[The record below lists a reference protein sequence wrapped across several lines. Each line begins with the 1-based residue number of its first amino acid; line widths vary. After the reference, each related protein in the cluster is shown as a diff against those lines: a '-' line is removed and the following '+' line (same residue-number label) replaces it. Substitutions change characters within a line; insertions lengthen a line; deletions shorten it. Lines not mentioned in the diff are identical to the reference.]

1 QDKKAFA
8 TAAILACALIAGAPA
23 GIAESPV
30 MGDAGMGTATGP
42 AAAPPVPPAGDAG
55 PSHLHGQAPTPG
67 DASPEPRQ
75 AAAPHAAETA
85 PQQPSQASAIA
96 APAASDGVERV
107 LEAIRPAPSQAASS
121 QAAASPGAASAA
133 VSSPAAAA
141 SDVSSSGASSST
153 FSSSASSSAPQPAD
167 ATPQAAQ
174 TPQPA
179 QATQV
184 PQASEEDPQAAIDR
198 MAQPANAEL
207 TAPPAAL
214 TPPPRAAALPQAE
227 PEASSSSSSS
237 SAAVAPETS
246 PAPVAPS
253 VAAVPPSP
261 PVDTTPA
268 QAAAPAAPAPTRA
281 VPEQAASPSAPTRTA
296 EPAPAAP
303 AVPADPLAPIAE
315 QIAKLLAV
323 PGADALVG
331 SAKEQEALLSF
342 YTARMDAPVFVDAS
356 GFNAR
361 GKAVLARFAAAGEDG
376 LEPSDYARPRL
387 SPGADPLALA
397 RAELKL
403 AATALLYARHAEAG
417 RFDPSRISQMIAA
430 TRTFPDAREVLSN
443 LSTSSDAS
451 AALEAYNPPHDGYRA
466 LKAQLASSY
475 KAPAAAPVVRIP
487 PGQTLR
493 PGDVDA
499 RVPALR
505 TRLGVRGGV
514 NDRLYDADLVDA
526 VKMFQASSGL
536 DPDGVVGAST
546 ISAFNLAAAARG
558 VDRTADIIANME
570 RWRWLPRDI
579 GATRVMVNIPEFTV
593 RIYDNN
599 REVHEAR
606 VVVGK
611 PDTPTP
617 ILSHDMEYVVL
628 NPYWNIPP
636 SIARKEMLPKLQA
649 DPYFLARQGME
660 VVRNGRVVDPGTV
673 NWHAGL
679 GGYSFRQPPGE
690 RNALGRIKFMF
701 PNNQSVYLHDTP
713 SKALFTRDKRAFS
726 HGCIRVQEPL
736 KFGEVIFNL
745 GLGSTEWTDTKIGK
759 MLGGAERYINLKHH
773 IPVHL
778 VYFTAFVENGRLQLR
793 DDIYG
798 INEKVKSHL
807 GLSGGQTMAAGRP
820 QSAAR

>member
-1 QDKKAFA
+1 MARQDKKAFA

-42 AAAPPVPPAGDAG
+42 AAAPPVPPAGDSA
-55 PSHLHGQAPTPG
+55 PSHLHGQAPAPG
-67 DASPEPRQ
+67 DASPEPRE
-75 AAAPHAAETA
+75 APRAAETA

-96 APAASDGVERV
+96 SPGTSGGVERV
-107 LEAIRPAPSQAASS
+107 LEAIRPAPAQSAAPSQAPAPT
-121 QAAASPGAASAA
+121 QAATSPDPASP
-133 VSSPAAAA
+133 
-141 SDVSSSGASSST
+141 DVST
-153 FSSSASSSAPQPAD
+153 PVSSASSSAPQPA
-167 ATPQAAQ
+167 
-174 TPQPA
+174 
-179 QATQV
+179 
-184 PQASEEDPQAAIDR
+184 EEDPQAAIDR

-214 TPPPRAAALPQAE
+214 APPPRAAALPPAQ
-227 PEASSSSSSS
+227 PEAAASSPSASSSS
-237 SAAVAPETS
+237 AGAPETS
-246 PAPVAPS
+246 PAPAAPS

-268 QAAAPAAPAPTRA
+268 QAAAPAASTPA
-281 VPEQAASPSAPTRTA
+281 PSAPTRTA
-296 EPAPAAP
+296 APAAPSTPTTPAPAAV
-303 AVPADPLAPIAE
+303 AADPLAPIAE
-315 QIAKLLAV
+315 QIAKLLSV

-361 GKAVLARFAAAGEDG
+361 GKAVLARLAAAAEDG

-403 AATALLYARHAEAG
+403 AASALLYARHAEAG
-417 RFDPSRISQMIAA
+417 RFDPSRISDLIAA
-430 TRTFPDAREVLSN
+430 TRTFPDPHEVLAN
-443 LSTSSDAS
+443 LSTASDAS
-451 AALEAYNPPHDGYRA
+451 AALEAYNPPQEGYRA
-466 LKAQLASSY
+466 LKAQLVSSRT
-475 KAPAAAPVVRIP
+475 APVAAPIVRIP
-487 PGQTLR
+487 PGPTLR

-505 TRLGVRGGV
+505 ARLGVRGGA
-514 NDRLYDADLVDA
+514 NDRLYDADLADA

-536 DPDGVVGAST
+536 EPDGVIGAGT
-546 ISAFNLAAAARG
+546 LSAFNLAAAARS

-570 RWRWLPRDI
+570 RWRWLPRDL

-599 REVHEAR
+599 REVHETR

-611 PDTPTP
+611 PETPTP
-617 ILSHDMEYVVL
+617 LLSHDMEYVVL

-673 NWHAGL
+673 NWNAGL

-713 SKALFTRDKRAFS
+713 SKALFARDKRAFS

-759 MLGGAERYINLKHH
+759 MLGGAERYVNLKHH

-778 VYFTAFVENGRLQLR
+778 VYFTAFVENGRLQMR
-793 DDIYG
+793 EDVYG
-798 INEKVKSHL
+798 LNEKVKAQL

>member
-1 QDKKAFA
+1 MARQDKKAFA

-42 AAAPPVPPAGDAG
+42 ASAPPAPLAGDAA
-55 PSHLHGQAPTPG
+55 PSHLYGQAPAPG

-75 AAAPHAAETA
+75 AVPLAAETA
-85 PQQPSQASAIA
+85 PQQPSQASAVVRSV
-96 APAASDGVERV
+96 PANGVEGV
-107 LEAIRPAPSQAASS
+107 LQAIRPA
-121 QAAASPGAASAA
+121 SAEAPTSAPA
-133 VSSPAAAA
+133 VSPDPAAAA
-141 SDVSSSGASSST
+141 
-153 FSSSASSSAPQPAD
+153 
-167 ATPQAAQ
+167 AAMPVREKMPPRDE
-174 TPQPA
+174 TPA
-179 QATQV
+179 QAG
-184 PQASEEDPQAAIDR
+184 SEDAQAAIDR
-198 MAQPANAEL
+198 MAQPANEEL
-207 TAPPAAL
+207 TAPPATLA
-214 TPPPRAAALPQAE
+214 PPTRD
-227 PEASSSSSSS
+227 
-237 SAAVAPETS
+237 
-246 PAPVAPS
+246 
-253 VAAVPPSP
+253 AAVPPSASEGSAPAATVQAPGSVPPAAAAQASP
-261 PVDTTPA
+261 PVDTTPSEATTPAPAAPVQA
-268 QAAAPAAPAPTRA
+268 QTPPAAPTRTAAPSVVPAAPAAPAS
-281 VPEQAASPSAPTRTA
+281 AAA
-296 EPAPAAP
+296 
-303 AVPADPLAPIAE
+303 ADPLAPIAE
-315 QIAKLLAV
+315 QIGKLLAV

-342 YTARMDAPVFVDAS
+342 YKARMDAPVFVDAS

-361 GKAVLARFAAAGEDG
+361 GKAVLARFAAAAEDG

-387 SPGADPLALA
+387 SPGADPLTLA

-403 AATALLYARHAEAG
+403 AATALLYARHAQAG
-417 RFDPSRISQMIAA
+417 RFDPSRISELIVP
-430 TRTFPDAREVLSN
+430 TRSFPDALEVLSN
-443 LSTSSDAS
+443 LSTTSDAS
-451 AALEAYNPPHDGYRA
+451 AALQAYNPPHEGYRA
-466 LKAQLASSY
+466 LKAQLASSRS
-475 KAPAAAPVVRIP
+475 APASAPAVRIP
-487 PGQTLR
+487 PGPTLR

-505 TRLGVRGGV
+505 ARLGLRGGV
-514 NDRLYDADLVDA
+514 NDRLYDGDLADA
-526 VKMFQASSGL
+526 VKMFQASNGL

-546 ISAFNLAAAARG
+546 VSAFNVAASAHG

-570 RWRWLPRDI
+570 RWRWLLRDI
-579 GATRVMVNIPEFTV
+579 GATRVMVNIPEFVV
-593 RIYDNN
+593 RIYDND
-599 REVHEAR
+599 REVHETR

-611 PDTPTP
+611 PETPTP
-617 ILSHDMEYVVL
+617 LLSHDMEYVVL

-673 NWHAGL
+673 NWNAGL
-679 GGYSFRQPPGE
+679 GGTSFRQPPGE

-713 SKALFTRDKRAFS
+713 SKALFARDKRAFS

-745 GLGSTEWTDTKIGK
+745 GLGSTEWTDAKIGK

-778 VYFTAFVENGRLQLR
+778 VYFTAFVENGRLQVR
-793 DDIYG
+793 EDVYG
-798 INEKVKSHL
+798 INEKVKAQL
-807 GLSGGQTMAAGRP
+807 GLAGGQTMAAGRP

>member
-1 QDKKAFA
+1 MARQDKKAFA

-42 AAAPPVPPAGDAG
+42 AAAAPPAQPAGDAA
-55 PSHLHGQAPTPG
+55 PSHLQGQAPTPG
-67 DASPEPRQ
+67 DSSPEPRQ
-75 AAAPHAAETA
+75 AAPRAAETA
-85 PQQPSQASAIA
+85 PEQPSQASAVVRST
-96 APAASDGVERV
+96 PPNGVEGV
-107 LEAIRPAPSQAASS
+107 LQAIRPATPEATASTPSAPPEAAPAVAETPAPDESTAQAAK
-121 QAAASPGAASAA
+121 
-133 VSSPAAAA
+133 
-141 SDVSSSGASSST
+141 
-153 FSSSASSSAPQPAD
+153 
-167 ATPQAAQ
+167 
-174 TPQPA
+174 
-179 QATQV
+179 
-184 PQASEEDPQAAIDR
+184 EDPQAAIDR
-198 MAQPANAEL
+198 MAQPANEEL

-214 TPPPRAAALPQAE
+214 APPTRD
-227 PEASSSSSSS
+227 
-237 SAAVAPETS
+237 
-246 PAPVAPS
+246 
-253 VAAVPPSP
+253 AAVPPSSNPASSAATAKAPETLPPAGAASSSP

-268 QAAAPAAPAPTRA
+268 QAAAPAPSAP
-281 VPEQAASPSAPTRTA
+281 VQAQTPPAAPTRTA
-296 EPAPAAP
+296 APAVGSAAPAAP
-303 AVPADPLAPIAE
+303 ANTAAADPLAPIAE

-331 SAKEQEALLSF
+331 SAKEQEALLTF
-342 YTARMDAPVFVDAS
+342 YKARMDAPVFVDAS

-361 GKAVLARFAAAGEDG
+361 GKAVLARFAAAAEDG

-387 SPGADPLALA
+387 SPGADPLTLA

-403 AATALLYARHAEAG
+403 AATALLYARHAQAG
-417 RFDPSRISQMIAA
+417 RFDPSRISELVVP
-430 TRTFPDAREVLSN
+430 TRSFPDALEVLSN
-443 LSTSSDAS
+443 LSTTSDAS
-451 AALEAYNPPHDGYRA
+451 AALQSYNPPHEGYRA
-466 LKAQLASSY
+466 LKAQLASSRTV
-475 KAPAAAPVVRIP
+475 PPSTPVVRIP
-487 PGQTLR
+487 PGPTLR
-493 PGDVDA
+493 PGDVDS

-505 TRLGVRGGV
+505 TRLGVRGG
-514 NDRLYDADLVDA
+514 NDRMYDGDLVDA
-526 VKMFQASSGL
+526 VKMFQASNGL
-536 DPDGVVGAST
+536 DPDGVIGAST
-546 ISAFNLAAAARG
+546 ISAFNVAASAHG

-579 GATRVMVNIPEFTV
+579 GATRVMVNIPEFVV
-593 RIYDNN
+593 RIYDND
-599 REVHEAR
+599 REVHETR

-611 PDTPTP
+611 PETPTP
-617 ILSHDMEYVVL
+617 LLSHDMEYVVL

-660 VVRNGRVVDPGTV
+660 VVRNGRVVDPGSV
-673 NWHAGL
+673 NWNAGL

-713 SKALFTRDKRAFS
+713 SKALFARDKRAFS

-745 GLGSTEWTDTKIGK
+745 GLGSTEWTDAKIGK

-778 VYFTAFVENGRLQLR
+778 VYFTAFVENGRLQMR
-793 DDIYG
+793 EDVYG
-798 INEKVKSHL
+798 INEKVKAQL

-820 QSAAR
+820 LSAAR